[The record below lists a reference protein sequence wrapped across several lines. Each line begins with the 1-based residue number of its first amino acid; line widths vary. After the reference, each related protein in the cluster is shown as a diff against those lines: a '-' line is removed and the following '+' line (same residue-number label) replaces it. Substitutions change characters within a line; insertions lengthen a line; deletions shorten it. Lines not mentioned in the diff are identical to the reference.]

1 MWLGNMKCRVC
12 RFVSGDDSPGSCSR
26 CGAQL
31 APFAS
36 TGDEDSEREVKLAP
50 VPDTGAEPGERV
62 RGEGADGPSS
72 TTETTEEEG
81 SLIENARPLIN
92 TSEITSECTS
102 GGPPSSTEK
111 QEEEEEEGASLPQGV
126 TAPSDSSKTAPQ
138 CMAGDSPKK
147 SRKRKKKKNKGKKGP
162 SSSGEQD
169 SLPPLS
175 TAPAQMTELLDTCVI
190 PQEIQTLGSE
200 VAQAGADVLAGDSGG
215 ARESDGALGHLGK
228 EAGSLEVVAEGSHG
242 SVDVMTPPK
251 QSSTDNV
258 AAPPP
263 PSSAAPKEKVRGE
276 STTVCGETVRRN
288 VEGGS
293 CSPGAGQLPETR
305 PDSQSSGSSK
315 KLASTGERGS
325 VSSGLSPGTGVPKSE
340 PATPGAEDRSQGAKT
355 PPVVKS
361 SQAGKD
367 KQDARQKV
375 SCLTSKNEVTK
386 EEKKTPSEK
395 MHEVTEKASQTKGL
409 GVALINT
416 SEITSEC
423 TSGGPPSSTEKQE
436 EEEEEGASLPQ
447 GVTAP
452 SDSSKTAPQCMA
464 GDSPKKSRKRE
475 KKKNKGKKGP
485 SSSGEQDSLPPL
497 STAPAQMTELLDTCV
512 IPQEIQTLG
521 SEVAQ
526 AGADVLAG
534 DSGGARE
541 SDGALGHL
549 GKEAGSLEVVAEG
562 SHGSVDVMTPPKQ
575 SSTDNV
581 AAPPPPSSAAPKEK
595 VRGESTTVCG
605 ETVRRNVEGGS
616 CSPGAGQ
623 LPETRPDSQSSGS
636 SKKLASTGERGSV
649 SSGLS
654 PGTGVP
660 KSEPATPGAEDR
672 SQGAKTPPVVK
683 SSQAGKDKQDARQKV
698 SCLTSKNEVT
708 KEEKKTPSEKMHEV
722 TEKRSQ
728 TKGPE
733 VARKDGASTVA
744 GSCKEKKQQRNQKPV
759 NKVKESSVSRSDGVT
774 VYFHAV
780 LSKDFKLNPE
790 THKVFIRAEGI
801 SPYVDWKDNICEL
814 NCTKYLG
821 EHGYLIEGTVTLAKE
836 HINKCIPY
844 KYWVTCGEGDYEFI
858 YKHSVSSVYVN
869 RCLLIRGNILNN
881 GEWHQYDDIV
891 CAKPSVMRN
900 FWKMISRN
908 KNKEVVEGKI
918 IAANIM
924 LENIF
929 SILGTWSP
937 NNLRNFFYQL
947 NQFYVVTVEPRVFDG
962 GAVLWTELNFG
973 VQQVNDLLLNYIMKI
988 ALPFLAPEDAKALQE
1003 HLVIKSK
1010 VALGLTIMI
1019 VVDMLK
1025 LPALKSHL
1033 ADLCSLLCLDKV
1045 SKQAILDDM
1054 HPITTAFEAV
1064 VSLKVYLTNLCQ
1076 RCIDEQ
1082 VDQWVWILPL
1092 LHFIAAPMQHDHLP
1106 MEEDTWAGLEGL
1118 PFAETR
1124 KKQDTGTL
1132 LQLMKEKKY
1141 LMELD
1146 KTLVKSWISVLPLEG
1161 LAEFIKEFSS
1171 DLLVTLQ
1178 GVSYRLENVD
1188 LLWNSPKLVESL
1200 LKTLLC
1206 TLDEKQY
1213 RALETCSWQ
1222 SCLTCCLKLHKRVC
1236 KYVKR
1241 GEWFMIPATSAMM
1254 ISKVAKLQPTAV
1266 PRDAVQEVP
1275 VVEVFTEA
1283 MRHVQT
1289 WFRNALND
1297 KLLKEHPEHVTFS
1310 FCWELWAWDA
1320 FVKISFPDEQFTERW
1335 KKTLLADLERRVQEE
1350 PPVNQILVY
1359 CCQHSQFA
1367 QLDSSLVCCF
1377 SNCAT
1382 EAVTAACQTQSNLLE
1397 KLSSYNMGRFSQ
1409 LVSTII
1415 VKSWPIKN
1423 GQPEDDFDEVLHH
1436 VLTWPDIKH
1445 IFSFNGTNTKL
1456 LEKLTDEAKN
1466 VMAIADSVFI
1476 SVTDDIQKGCILVK
1490 HLEEIFQH
1498 EKQFICI
1505 WEIKH
1510 QQLLCEN
1517 KELLQ
1522 SELKELLQRRQKELT
1537 LLRKDQKAIG
1547 TFLNMC
1553 RKVQASVKVDVGELE
1568 LQHLEDLC
1576 SKRLNTVVNVGK
1588 RPLQTYY
1595 NLSPELKEFVRKM
1608 HSFKDS
1614 LIFQQ
1619 FWEEAAQEAGKDYR
1633 SSEEEEEEEE
1643 EDDNIVPAL
1652 DLSDVFCSLISP
1664 CFVSYERLYNDLRSG
1679 SLTLSAV
1686 DTIFQEFTNHPED
1699 IKTELNTIC
1708 KLRPEE
1714 DRHWVDQRF
1723 QQIQQ
1728 YHEMHLTFDAAKII
1742 ANVRE
1747 ILNLSGDFS
1756 ILENLLDIT
1765 EKLETYKTQKL
1776 DSISPELMHAKRLL
1790 QGITVKRRGCLRELA
1805 QQKEFV
1811 CWVREALKGTNELK
1825 VFVDL
1830 ASISAGEND
1839 MDVDRVACFHDTVHG
1854 YSSLLYELRPESGF
1868 KDFMHCLGKLWRALD
1883 SDENLPKKL
1892 HASAQHL
1899 EWLKIVKESHGSVE
1913 LSSLS
1918 LAAAINSRGIYV
1930 LRAPADGQKVSL
1942 DNVVHF
1948 TLPRSSGDNEAS
1960 RKYSLAELREL
1971 QNKLML
1977 MSAKGEQG
1985 LEVEKFSEIFSNV
1998 QRLAQAFIDLYSAG
2012 NMLFRSWLA
2021 HVYCSPEKESCVL
2034 IDFSLGLIPV
2044 LEGRGDMA
2052 AVLPGLCKTMESF
2065 LESWKSFI
2073 YEKRFQHFYL
2083 NYYTAEQLVYLCTEL
2098 GQGMPSQNALMML
2111 SFLKHNCTEQDV
2123 LRASRSE
2130 VPPSS
2135 RKAISDF
2142 QVMLDGG
2149 KDLAARLK
2157 CIWECYMCNMG
2168 SFLPNCLDIDT
2179 LGGWLKNLASWER
2192 EHVAREFPRDLLSV
2206 GQPNLIVCPRSEV
2219 LTSALAVY
2227 MNSPNQPLPTFDEV
2241 LLCTPQTTAEQ
2252 VGLFLRR
2259 CLIPCSRGEK
2269 IYTMLYAD
2277 ELSYD
2282 VSCRAEELFQHL
2294 QRYNSTYRLIILCNC
2309 EREHSYIPSVF
2320 SQYKVHMIPQRPLAE
2335 IQRYLQHHYRVAQ
2348 PSSSAASVFKGNMC
2362 VGIVS
2367 SKRAGVGKSL
2377 YVKRLHERLQEEQPD
2392 NTKLLKTIRLIEPE
2406 VDEDKV
2412 LTSLLPFLKREHQ
2425 TKPMIFH
2432 FDITSSVQSGVP
2444 EFLFKLLVLQYLTDN
2459 NGNMWL
2465 RQKCHLYIIEILEV
2479 SPVPKKAARHMSASQ
2494 KYNFFDVFPKV
2505 TCKSPKEV
2513 LEMETLGNQSG
2524 DVSDPGMDKEEFCS
2538 EAFQRPFQYLK
2549 RLDQGYNL
2557 DTFFYEVHSV
2567 EGSPAECLQHFLLHC
2582 GITDPSWS
2590 ELRNFAWFLNVQLR
2604 DCEASVFCNPDFVQD
2619 TLQGFKN
2626 FVVTFM
2632 ILMARDFATPS
2643 LNISDQSSGRQSSN
2657 LENIAE
2663 EDLLP
2668 FRIRKKWES
2677 EPHPYLFFN
2686 EDRVSMTFIGFHFQR
2701 NGSGGVDAINPLN
2714 GNIIKKNIM
2723 TSRLYKGLLLQ
2734 RVPFNIPFDQL
2745 PRHEKLEKLCMV
2757 LGIPWVIDPDE
2768 TYELTT
2774 DNVLKILAIEMR
2786 FRCNIPVVIMGETG
2800 CGKTRLIKFLC
2811 KLRRSCVEVENMKL
2825 VKVHGGTTAEM
2836 IYARIKEAEA
2846 LAKTNKEQHGLD
2858 TVLFFDEANTT
2869 EAVSSI
2875 KEVLCD
2881 HTVQGKPLVSCSGLQ
2896 IIAACNPYR
2905 KHTPKMIQRLE
2916 LAGLGYR
2923 VKADETKDKLGSI
2936 PLRQLVYRV
2945 HALPPSMIPL
2955 VWDFGQLNNLTEKMY
2970 IQQIV
2975 QRVTEHVPMR
2985 QFEAEVITEVLFAS
2999 QQYMR
3004 QRDDEC
3010 SFVSLRDVERC
3021 MEVFKWFHKRS
3032 KLLLRE
3038 LEKYLAEKRAPKSP
3052 VERNNIIWSLV
3063 LAVGVCYHASL
3074 EKKEGYRSAI
3084 SQVLPKPYDT
3094 QKKILEE
3101 ISLMQDLFLSG
3112 VYLQDTI
3119 ARNLALKENVFMMV
3133 ICIELKIPL
3142 FLVGKPGSSK
3152 SLAKTI
3158 VADAMQG
3165 QAAHSDL
3172 FKDLKQIHLVSFQ
3185 CSPLSTPEGIIGTF
3199 KHCARFQEGKNLE
3212 EYVSVVVL
3220 DEIGLAE
3227 DSPKMPLKTLH
3238 PLLED
3243 GCIDD
3248 VPLPHKKVGFIGI
3261 SNWALDPAK
3270 MNRGIFVSRGD
3281 PSKEELIE
3289 SAKGICCSA
3298 RGALQ
3303 KVEQYFCHFAD
3314 AYENICK
3321 AQGREFFGL
3330 RDYYSLIK
3338 MFFALAKSSKSE
3350 PTPQDIATVVLRN
3363 FGGKY
3368 DVNALEIFTSRLPEK
3383 GEIHA
3388 CDISRIELIRQNI
3401 YSSGQDGDC
3410 RYLLVLTENYAALQ
3424 ILQQAFFTARRQ
3436 PEIIFGSSFPKDQEY
3451 TQICRNINRVKVCME
3466 TGQMVVLLNLQNLYE
3481 SLYDAL
3487 NQYYVYLAGQKYVD
3501 LGLGTHRVK
3510 CRVHP
3515 NFRLIVIEEKDVV
3528 YKHFPIPL
3536 INRLEKHY
3544 LDISTVLDKGQR
3556 ETVKALKK
3564 WVHEFTAANTE
3575 EHFIS
3580 KQKYS
3585 PSDVFVGYHSNTC
3598 ASVVLQTTERL
3609 KPVCPPSE
3617 LMSCVKREAQL
3628 ALLNCATPDSVIRL
3642 CNSMGLF
3649 MADSLAN
3656 IYFKQQ
3662 QHTSFADFLR
3672 AHVHAGS
3679 GYQTVF
3685 TEVTTF
3691 SRLLTSADAVCLE
3704 REVQG
3709 KAQRPQILFLQQFD
3723 TEYSFL
3729 KSIRDFL
3736 DATSGNKVLIIQTD
3750 FEDGSQNAQLIA
3762 SAKYTVVNEINKVDL
3777 GEVSVFVYF
3786 IMKLSRVEGGM
3797 SYVGFHGGLWQS
3809 VHIDDLRRSKDMISD
3824 MTALQ
3829 NVTISQIFCEDSG
3842 KTKVA
3847 ALPVNGEQEENKV
3860 GVETPVPEAEHYEGE
3875 ILDTTVLLRT
3885 CVQSAVGML
3894 RDQNED
3900 LSRSRKRIKILL
3912 GLLSK
3917 EDGLKAS
3924 FLRITKARLSNLL
3937 KKQEENSL
3945 YPKNWVLREASNLSA
3960 LQEAGTFRH
3969 TLWKRVQNVIT
3980 PFLAL
3985 LIAVID
3991 RNGNLELLVRPAA
4004 EWVTNLWMFIFSD
4017 TKLLTV
4023 PYGVGKNSSQPEII
4037 LVQNNMMVSAD
4048 TGNEMPFSWRIKEY
4062 LDEMWLEAQYIQNTE
4077 DQAEKFVDIFQKT
4090 ALGKFISALTG
4101 EERQMLFQCYITD
4114 FIVLTIG
4121 VSSLE
4126 ELQCLRI
4133 AFLSCIEEW
4142 KATSPRRE
4150 ETVPSLPWV
4159 HLGYNQ
4165 FKSRLQNFSR
4175 ILAVHPRVVDY
4186 LINQEGYGIPQS
4198 EMVLDVLAAMIC
4210 AEELESQ
4217 VQTAHPKIWLQKVKN
4232 LRMPIE
4238 FLCKE
4243 KDLQRSGSWCHQ
4255 LLKELKVCWNR
4266 VFSMSLFVEHV
4277 LFGINTLMPEFENL
4291 VKKYTL
4297 HLAEC
4302 FQHDSDMKTHPTFVA
4317 VMKVLRQC
4325 KDEVS
4330 NRLYRYGVKSC
4341 PICLGEPKD
4350 PVCLPCYHVFCQK
4363 CIRMW
4368 LVPAQMHC
4376 PYCRVAVEDVHLNV
4390 SVELRDAIA
4399 RNALF
4404 RQRCNNF
4411 FIDVVT
4417 TMCFKDNEPPEA
4429 EVIQELLNL
4438 LFVHR
4443 SLLTGSDHPTIY
4455 TKFLSPFNDEV
4466 DEIPIIR
4473 SVMLKLLLKYS
4484 FNEVKNDVQRY
4495 LSQVEHSQILE
4506 KNDKKELYLL
4516 FVNCLEDSM
4525 CEKSE
4530 GSIGYEYINYLPGDR
4545 SFPENYLPK
4554 NNQETPQE
4562 SSVEYL
4568 QAVAKVRLY
4577 LSKAAELVFD
4587 LHEPTEQDQV
4597 EEKQRYLANV
4607 RVFCSLAK
4615 NNWHCVY
4622 LVRKIA
4628 SQYGMEFAQKL
4639 VTEAQFNWVF
4649 PVEILQQIQNSR
4661 SNHIDRYLACGK
4673 NYRVLRDAVGKAMIE
4688 CKTEGLLEAEK
4699 ASSSSPVVQSVHLL
4713 LAIFRELTALYG
4725 VSDSSLHPKQQ
4736 QTDVMTKFIQ
4746 NSEVLNSPDL
4756 QHFAASLVMNALPSL
4771 TVDPQSF
4778 SHSGALIEMAVHTTA
4793 VLLCGQNPVLQ
4804 PLRNLAFHPH
4814 TMEHSF
4820 LPTMPEDIM
4829 AQARA
4834 WEGVATLRWYT
4845 CPNGHPCT
4853 VGECG
4858 LPMETS
4864 HCPDCGAQV
4873 GGQLHKPLRGF
4884 QEFRSNEDR
4893 TQTGHILGDVQ
4904 HRKTMGVSDR
4914 AMSPVVFVLI
4924 RLLTHLTMLLGA
4936 TKDPQSLQ
4944 RIIKP
4949 PVHNSVSFLQQHIRE
4964 DLAQLTKILGK
4975 SVDETITILHLVLS
4989 SLLKNTH
4996 QHPGQWPVRF
5006 DNVLSTKEKRNK
5018 WEEVVANTIIV
5029 PELEDLDKKILKLNR
5044 QIQEDERISS
5054 NPIVKI
5060 VYGDPVTFLSQLPKD
5075 SHIHHSKMWSCRKR
5089 ISVENLGHV
5098 VQQKNAKDT
5107 VPLLWKFLQKETE
5120 LRLVKFLPEIL
5131 ALQRDL
5137 VRRFQNTAAV
5147 KQGSI
5152 RDFLKEP
5159 LSDVMRDLLQRRVNV
5174 FLSVWNKL
5182 RSSLD
5187 TNGEIKLPK
5196 GYCDADLTLD
5206 SKLEVLLPRRQG
5218 LGLCSTAL
5226 ASYLISL
5233 HNDFIHSVNKHIKE
5247 DDRYFIS
5254 PSEVAD
5260 LHLISYELER
5270 DLIPLILS
5278 NCQYSME
5285 KGGETLQDFD
5295 LERIQQQVI
5304 SKFLQGKP
5312 LITLKGIPTL
5322 VYRHDRN
5329 YEQMFSDVR
5338 NKLDQ
5343 SPLPSSVMNMISGE
5357 LQSYSDVCDALS
5369 ITEITLGFLAMAGEN
5384 AEMLLTD
5391 YIENVLQMGDQ
5402 TNPHVLQALRR
5413 CHLKHNIALWQ
5424 LLSTRKSEQLLRL
5437 KRDPFVD
5444 INTAYK
5450 AELSPEIAKLLN
5462 TFLVHSRLET
5472 FLQELHEMIVLKL
5485 RRVQAVDE
5493 FRPIWSLKESLIP
5506 YLDAKDSELATELQE
5521 LFPDEILLCHAIATW
5536 KAAVLFK
5543 REHRES

>member
-1 MWLGNMKCRVC
+1 MRCRAC
-12 RFVSGDDSPGSCSR
+12 RFVSGDRSPGSGSCSK

-31 APFAS
+31 APVAG
-36 TGDEDSEREVKLAP
+36 TGDEDSERRAP
-50 VPDTGAEPGERV
+50 VPDTQAEPGA
-62 RGEGADGPSS
+62 EGADRPPS
-72 TTETTEEEG
+72 TTETKEEDEGGG
-81 SLIENARPLIN
+81 SLMETARALISA
-92 TSEITSECTS
+92 SESTPECAA
-102 GGPPSSTEK
+102 GGPPSSAETREE
-111 QEEEEEEGASLPQGV
+111 EEEEEEGASLLEGV
-126 TAPSDSSKTAPQ
+126 TAPSDSSETAPQ
-138 CMAGDSPKK
+138 CVAGEPSRK
-147 SRKRKKKKNKGKKGP
+147 SRKRRRKRNKAKKGP
-162 SSSGEQD
+162 SSCGEQD
-169 SLPPLS
+169 SLPPLG
-175 TAPAQMTELLDTCVI
+175 TAPAQPAELPDTCVTAREM
-190 PQEIQTLGSE
+190 QSAGTE
-200 VAQAGADVLAGDSGG
+200 VASPGADALAGDSGG
-215 ARESDGALGHLGK
+215 AEERERASGHLGK
-228 EAGSLEVVAEGSHG
+228 AAGSLEAVAEGSHSG
-242 SVDVMTPPK
+242 VGVTAPPK
-251 QSSTDNV
+251 QSSTADA
-258 AAPPP
+258 AAPS
-263 PSSAAPKEKVRGE
+263 PSSAAPEEKVGGG
-276 STTVCGETVRRN
+276 STSECSKTVGSN

-293 CSPGAGQLPETR
+293 RAPAAGQLPETG
-305 PDSQSSGSSK
+305 PDRQSSGSSK
-315 KLASTGERGS
+315 KPASTGERAS
-325 VSSGLSPGTGVPKSE
+325 VSSGMSPGTGAPRSK
-340 PATPGAEDRSQGAKT
+340 PAAACAERGRQDTQTPA
-355 PPVVKS
+355 VVS
-361 SQAGKD
+361 SSRAGKD
-367 KQDARQKV
+367 QEETSRKGSCSTSQNEDA
-375 SCLTSKNEVTK
+375 K
-386 EEKKTPSEK
+386 EKKKTPSERV
-395 MHEVTEKASQTKGL
+395 HEATEKASQTKGPE
-409 GVALINT
+409 VALINT
-416 SEITSEC
+416 SESTPEC
-423 TSGGPPSSTEKQE
+423 AAGQCGGKV
-436 EEEEEGASLPQ
+436 LR
-447 GVTAP
+447 
-452 SDSSKTAPQCMA
+452 
-464 GDSPKKSRKRE
+464 RKR
-475 KKKNKGKKGP
+475 NKAKKGP
-485 SSSGEQDSLPPL
+485 SSCGEQDSLPPL
-497 STAPAQMTELLDTCV
+497 GTAPAQPAELPDTCV
-512 IPQEIQTLG
+512 TAREMQSAGT
-521 SEVAQ
+521 EVASP
-526 AGADVLAG
+526 GADALAG
-534 DSGGARE
+534 DSGGAEERE
-541 SDGALGHL
+541 RASGHL
-549 GKEAGSLEVVAEG
+549 GKAAGSLEAVAEG
-562 SHGSVDVMTPPKQ
+562 SHSGVGVTAPPKQ
-575 SSTDNV
+575 SSTADA
-581 AAPPPPSSAAPKEK
+581 AAPSPSSAAPEEK
-595 VRGESTTVCG
+595 VGGGSTSECSKTVG
-605 ETVRRNVEGGS
+605 SNVEGGS
-616 CSPGAGQ
+616 RAPAAGQ
-623 LPETRPDSQSSGS
+623 LPETGPDRQSSGS
-636 SKKLASTGERGSV
+636 SKKPASTGERASV
-649 SSGLS
+649 SSGMS
-654 PGTGVP
+654 PGTGAP
-660 KSEPATPGAEDR
+660 QSKPAAACAERGRQDTQTPA
-672 SQGAKTPPVVK
+672 VV
-683 SSQAGKDKQDARQKV
+683 SSSRAGKDQEETSRKG
-698 SCLTSKNEVT
+698 SCSTSQSGDT
-708 KEEKKTPSEKMHEV
+708 KEKKKTPSEKAHVV
-722 TEKRSQ
+722 TEKASQ
-728 TKGPE
+728 TRGPE
-733 VARKDGASTVA
+733 AARKNDASAVTENR
-744 GSCKEKKQQRNQKPV
+744 KDNKQQRNQKPV
-759 NKVKESSVSRSDGVT
+759 DNKESSVSQSDGVR
-774 VYFHAV
+774 VYFHAI
-780 LSKDFKLNPE
+780 LSKDFKINLD
-790 THKVFIRAEGI
+790 THKVFIKAEGI
-801 SPYVDWKDNICEL
+801 YPYKSWKDKICEL
-814 NCTKYLG
+814 NCTKCLG

-836 HINKCIPY
+836 NINKYIPY
-844 KYWVTCGEGDYEFI
+844 KYWIDRGEGEYEFI
-858 YKHSVSSVYVN
+858 YKHPVSNKFVN
-869 RCLLIRGNILNN
+869 RCLFVEGNLLNS

-891 CAKPSVMRN
+891 CAKPPAVKNLLKIFFRD
-900 FWKMISRN
+900 
-908 KNKEVVEGKI
+908 KNKDVVNGKK

-937 NNLRNFFYQL
+937 DNLRNFLFQL
-947 NQFYVVTVEPRVFDG
+947 RQFYFVTTEPRVHEG
-962 GAVLWTELNFG
+962 REMQWTELNFG
-973 VQQVNDLLLNYIMKI
+973 AQQVNELLLNYMRKI
-988 ALPFLAPEDAKALQE
+988 ARPFLAPEGAKAPQE
-1003 HLVIKSK
+1003 DMVIKSK
-1010 VALGLTIMI
+1010 LALGLTILT
-1019 VVDMLK
+1019 VVERLE
-1025 LPALKSHL
+1025 LPASQSDLT
-1033 ADLCSLLCLDKV
+1033 DLCSLLCLDKV
-1045 SKQAILDDM
+1045 SQQAIQDEICHIKKAFAAVPSLQV
-1054 HPITTAFEAV
+1054 HLTT
-1064 VSLKVYLTNLCQ
+1064 LCW
-1076 RCIDEQ
+1076 RCVDNQ

-1092 LHFIAAPMQHDHLP
+1092 LHFVAAPSWHDPLL
-1106 MEEDTWAGLEGL
+1106 MAEDTRVGLERL
-1118 PFAETR
+1118 PFAETW
-1124 KKQDTGTL
+1124 KTQDTGTL
-1132 LQLMKEKKY
+1132 LKLMKEKKH

-1146 KTLVKSWISVLPLEG
+1146 SILVKSWMCVLPLES
-1161 LAEFIKEFSS
+1161 LAEFIKDFSS
-1171 DLLVTLQ
+1171 SALLAILQ
-1178 GVSYRLENVD
+1178 GVSYRLANVN
-1188 LLWNSPKLVESL
+1188 LSGNSSEVVESV
-1200 LKTLLC
+1200 LKTLLR
-1206 TLDEKQY
+1206 TLDEKQA
-1213 RALETCSWQ
+1213 RALEACSWQ
-1222 SCLTCCLKLHKRVC
+1222 SCLICCLELHKRVC
-1236 KYVKR
+1236 KDMKW
-1241 GEWFMIPATSAMM
+1241 GFMIPATSAMM
-1254 ISKVAKLQPTAV
+1254 VSKVAKLQPTAV
-1266 PRDAVQEVP
+1266 PRDAVEEVS
-1275 VVEVFTEA
+1275 VVDVFSEA
-1283 MRHVQT
+1283 LRHT
-1289 WFRNALND
+1289 RIWFRNALNQ
-1297 KLLKEHPEHVTFS
+1297 KLLKKHLEHVEFS
-1310 FCWELWAWDA
+1310 FYWELKAWDE
-1320 FVKISFPDEQFTERW
+1320 FVKISFPDKQFTERW
-1335 KKTLLADLERRVQEE
+1335 KTTLLADLERRIREE
-1350 PPVNQILVY
+1350 LPVNQIIVY
-1359 CCQHSQFA
+1359 CCQHCQLV
-1367 QLDSSLVCCF
+1367 QLDSSIDWCF
-1377 SNCAT
+1377 RNCAT

-1397 KLSSYNMGRFSQ
+1397 KISPYNMDQFSQ
-1409 LVSTII
+1409 LVSAII
-1415 VKSWPIKN
+1415 VKSWPTKS
-1423 GQPEDDFDEVLHH
+1423 GQSVNDFDEILHH
-1436 VLTWPDIKH
+1436 MLTWPDIKH

-1466 VMAIADSVFI
+1466 LIATADSVFMSI
-1476 SVTDDIQKGCILVK
+1476 ANDIQKERILVK

-1498 EKQFICI
+1498 QTQFICI
-1505 WEIKH
+1505 WEIKD
-1510 QQLLCEN
+1510 QQLLCED
-1517 KELLQ
+1517 KRLFQ
-1522 SELKELLQRRQKELT
+1522 GELKEWLQRRQEEVT
-1537 LLRKDQKAIG
+1537 LLRKEKKAIG
-1547 TFLNMC
+1547 TFLSMC
-1553 RKVQASVKVDVGELE
+1553 RKVQASVKVDVGEVE
-1568 LQHLEDLC
+1568 FQHSEDLG

-1595 NLSPELKEFVRKM
+1595 SLSPMLKQFAQKM

-1619 FWEEAAQEAGKDYR
+1619 FWEEAAQKAGEEYE
-1633 SSEEEEEEEE
+1633 SSEEEE
-1643 EDDNIVPAL
+1643 DGIFAAL
-1652 DLSDVFCSLISP
+1652 DLDNVFSILISP
-1664 CFVSYERLYNDLRSG
+1664 CFVSYERLYDHLRSG
-1679 SLTLSAV
+1679 SLTLSTV
-1686 DTIFQEFTNHPED
+1686 DTIFQEFTNRPED
-1699 IKTELNTIC
+1699 IKTELDTIC
-1708 KLRPEE
+1708 KLRPGE
-1714 DRHWVDQRF
+1714 DRDWVDQRLE
-1723 QQIQQ
+1723 QIQQ
-1728 YHEMHLTFDAAKII
+1728 YHEMHLTFDAARII
-1742 ANVRE
+1742 ANVKE
-1747 ILNLSGDFS
+1747 SLKLCGDFS

-1765 EKLETYKTQKL
+1765 EKLESYKTQKL
-1776 DSISPELMHAKRLL
+1776 DSISPELMRAKKLL
-1790 QGITVKRRGCLRELA
+1790 QGITVSRRGCLRELA

-1811 CWVREALKGTNELK
+1811 CWVREALKDINELK

-1854 YSSLLYELRPESGF
+1854 YSSLLYELRQESGF
-1868 KDFMHCLGKLWRALD
+1868 EDFMRCLKKLWRALD

-1892 HASAQHL
+1892 HASAQHI
-1899 EWLKIVKESHGSVE
+1899 EWLKTVKESHGSVE

-1930 LRAPADGQKVSL
+1930 LRAPDDGQKVSL
-1942 DNVVHF
+1942 DNVLRF
-1948 TLPRSSGDNEAS
+1948 TLPGSSGDNDAS
-1960 RKYSLAELREL
+1960 WKYSLAELHEL

-1985 LEVEKFSEIFSNV
+1985 LEVEKFSEVFSNV

-2021 HVYCSPEKESCVL
+2021 RVYCSPKRESCVL
-2034 IDFSLGLIPV
+2034 IDFSLAPIPV
-2044 LEGRGDMA
+2044 LEGQGDMA
-2052 AVLPGLCKTMESF
+2052 AVLPGLCKTLESF
-2065 LESWKSFI
+2065 LESWKSFM
-2073 YEKRFQHFYL
+2073 YEKRLQHFYL

-2098 GQGMPSQNALMML
+2098 GHRMPSQDALMML
-2111 SFLKHNCTEQDV
+2111 SFLKHNCTKQDV
-2123 LRASRSE
+2123 LRPCRSG

-2135 RKAISDF
+2135 RKAMSDF
-2142 QVMLDGG
+2142 QLMLDGEKG
-2149 KDLAARLK
+2149 LTAQLE
-2157 CIWECYMCNMG
+2157 CIWECYMSNMG

-2192 EHVAREFPRDLLSV
+2192 QHVTRDFPRDLLCV
-2206 GQPNLIVCPRSEV
+2206 GQPNLITCPRSEV
-2219 LTSALAVY
+2219 LTSALAIY
-2227 MNSPNQPLPTFDEV
+2227 MNSPDQPLPTFDEV

-2294 QRYNSTYRLIILCNC
+2294 QHYNSSYRLVILCNC

-2335 IQRYLQHHYRVAQ
+2335 MQRYLQHHYRVAQ
-2348 PSSSAASVFKGNMC
+2348 PSSSAASVFKDNMC

-2377 YVKRLHERLQEEQPD
+2377 YVKRLHERLQEEQRD
-2392 NTKLLKTIRLIEPE
+2392 YTNLLKTIRLIEPE

-2412 LTSLLPFLKREHQ
+2412 LKSLLPFLNRKHQ
-2425 TKPMIFH
+2425 TEPMIFH
-2432 FDITSSVQSGVP
+2432 FDITSSVQSGIP
-2444 EFLFKLLVLQYLTDN
+2444 EFLFKLLVLQYLADS

-2479 SPVPKKAARHMSASQ
+2479 SPVPRKAARHMSASQ

-2513 LEMETLGNQSG
+2513 LEMETLGNKAG
-2524 DVSDPGMDKEEFCS
+2524 DASDPGMDKEEFCS

-2549 RLDQGYNL
+2549 RFHQGYNL
-2557 DTFFYEVHSV
+2557 DTFCYEAHSV
-2567 EGSPAECLQHFLLHC
+2567 EGSPAECLQQFLLHC

-2590 ELRNFAWFLNVQLR
+2590 ELRNFTWFLNVQLR
-2604 DCEASVFCNPDFVQD
+2604 DCEASIFCNPDFVQD

-2686 EDRVSMTFIGFHFQR
+2686 EDRVSMTFIGFHFQP
-2701 NGSGGVDAINPLN
+2701 NGCGGVDAINPLN
-2714 GNIIKKNIM
+2714 GNIIKRNVM
-2723 TSRLYKGLLLQ
+2723 TSQLHHGLLLQ
-2734 RVPFNIPFDQL
+2734 GVPFNIQFDQL
-2745 PRHEKLEKLCMV
+2745 PRHEKLERLCMA
-2757 LGIPWVIDPDE
+2757 LGISWVTDPDE

-2811 KLRRSCVEVENMKL
+2811 KLRRSCIEVENMKL

-2881 HTVQGKPLVSCSGLQ
+2881 HTVQGEPLVSCSGLQ

-2923 VKADETKDKLGSI
+2923 VKADETKEKLGSI

-2975 QRVTEHVPMR
+2975 QRVAEHVPMR
-2985 QFEAEVITEVLFAS
+2985 PFEAEVITEVLFAS

-3032 KLLLRE
+3032 KLLLTE
-3038 LEKYLAEKRAPKSP
+3038 LEKYLAEKRAPKST

-3074 EKKEGYRSAI
+3074 EKKEAYRSAI

-3112 VYLQDTI
+3112 VHLRDTI

-3248 VPLPHKKVGFIGI
+3248 VPLPHRKVGFIGI

-3289 SAKGICCSA
+3289 SARGICCSA

-3321 AQGREFFGL
+3321 AQDREFFGL

-3338 MFFALAKSSKSE
+3338 MCFALAKSSKSE
-3350 PTPQDIATVVLRN
+3350 PTPQDIAGVILRN
-3363 FGGKY
+3363 FSGRD
-3368 DVNALEIFTSRLPEK
+3368 DVNALEIFTSQLPEK

-3388 CDISRIELIRQNI
+3388 RDISRIELVRQNI

-3424 ILQQAFFTARRQ
+3424 ILQQAFFTARQQ

-3515 NFRLIVIEEKDVV
+3515 KFRLIVIEEKDVV

-3556 ETVKALKK
+3556 ETVEELKK

-3609 KPVCPPSE
+3609 KPVCPPHE

-3628 ALLNCATPDSVIRL
+3628 VLLNCATPDSVIRL
-3642 CNSMGLF
+3642 CNSVGLF

-3656 IYFKQQ
+3656 TYFKQQ

-3691 SRLLTSADAVCLE
+3691 SRLLTSADAACLE

-3729 KSIRDFL
+3729 KGIRDFL

-3762 SAKYTVVNEINKVDL
+3762 SAKYAVVNEINKVDL

-3786 IMKLSRVEGGM
+3786 IMKLSRVEGGT
-3797 SYVGFHGGLWQS
+3797 SYVGFHGGLWRS

-3829 NVTISQIFCEDSG
+3829 NLTISQLFCEESG
-3842 KTKVA
+3842 KTKVV
-3847 ALPVNGEQEENKV
+3847 ALPVNGEKQEENKV
-3860 GVETPVPEAEHYEGE
+3860 EVETPVPEAERYEGE

-3917 EDGLKAS
+3917 EDDLKAS
-3924 FLRITKARLSNLL
+3924 FLKITKARLSKLL

-3945 YPKNWVLREASNLSA
+3945 YPKNWVLREAFNLSA

-3969 TLWKRVQNVIT
+3969 TLWKQVQNVIT

-3991 RNGNLELLVRPAA
+3991 RDGNLELLVRPAA

-4023 PYGVGKNSSQPEII
+4023 PYGVGKNSSQPELI

-4048 TGNEMPFSWRIKEY
+4048 AGNTMPFSWRIKEY
-4062 LDEMWLEAQYIQNTE
+4062 LDEMWLEAQYIEKAE

-4090 ALGKFISALTG
+4090 ALGKFISALT
-4101 EERQMLFQCYITD
+4101 EEEKQMLFQCYITD

-4121 VSSLE
+4121 VSSVE
-4126 ELQCLRI
+4126 ELQCLQI
-4133 AFLSCIEEW
+4133 AFLSCVEEW
-4142 KATSPRRE
+4142 KAASPRRE

-4186 LINQEGYGIPQS
+4186 LINQGGYGVPHS
-4198 EMVLDVLAAMIC
+4198 EMVLDVLAAVVC
-4210 AEELESQ
+4210 AEELEGQ
-4217 VQTAHPKIWLQKVKN
+4217 VQTAHPEIWLQKVKN
-4232 LRMPIE
+4232 LHMPIE

-4243 KDLQRSGSWCHQ
+4243 KDLQRSGSQCHQ
-4255 LLKELKVCWNR
+4255 LLKQLKVCWNR

-4297 HLAEC
+4297 LLAEC
-4302 FQHDSDMKTHPTFVA
+4302 FQHNSDMKTHPTFVA
-4317 VMKVLRQC
+4317 VMKVLCQC
-4325 KDEVS
+4325 KEEVS
-4330 NRLYRYGVKSC
+4330 NRLYRYGLKSC

-4376 PYCRVAVEDVHLNV
+4376 PYCRVDMADVNLNV

-4411 FIDVVT
+4411 FIDMVT
-4417 TMCFKDNEPPEA
+4417 TMCFKDNEPPEP

-4438 LFVHR
+4438 LFVQR
-4443 SLLTGSDHPTIY
+4443 SLLKDLDRPATY

-4466 DEIPIIR
+4466 DETPIIR

-4495 LSQVEHSQILE
+4495 LSQVEHNRILE

-4530 GSIGYEYINYLPGDR
+4530 GSLGYEHINHLPGDKG
-4545 SFPENYLPK
+4545 FPENYVQK
-4554 NNQETPQE
+4554 NNRETPQE

-4577 LSKAAELVFD
+4577 LSKAAELLFD
-4587 LHEPTEQDQV
+4587 LHELTEQDQV
-4597 EEKQRYLANV
+4597 EEKRRYLANV
-4607 RVFCSLAK
+4607 RVFCSLTK
-4615 NNWHCVY
+4615 NDWHRVY

-4639 VTEAQFNWVF
+4639 VMEAQFNWVF
-4649 PVEILQQIQNSR
+4649 PAEILQQVQNSQ

-4673 NYRVLRDAVGKAMIE
+4673 NYRALRDAVGKAMIE
-4688 CKTEGLLEAEK
+4688 CKTEDLLEAEK
-4699 ASSSSPVVQSVHLL
+4699 ACSSSPAVKSVHLL
-4713 LAIFRELTALYG
+4713 LAIFREVTALYG
-4725 VSDSSLHPKQQ
+4725 VSDSNLHPKQQ
-4736 QTDVMTKFIQ
+4736 QTDAMTKFIQ
-4746 NSEVLNSPDL
+4746 ESQVLNSPDL
-4756 QHFAASLVMNALPSL
+4756 QPFAASLVMNKLPSL
-4771 TVDPQSF
+4771 TVHPQSF
-4778 SHSGALIEMAVHTTA
+4778 AHNGALIEMAVHTAA

-4834 WEGVATLRWYT
+4834 WEGTAALHWYT

-4864 HCPDCGAQV
+4864 RCLDCGAQV
-4873 GGQLHKPLRGF
+4873 GGAHHKSLLGF
-4884 QEFRSNEDR
+4884 QEFRSHEDR
-4893 TQTGHILGDVQ
+4893 TQTGHILGDAQ
-4904 HRKTMGVSDR
+4904 RRKTMGVSDR
-4914 AMSPVVFVLI
+4914 AMSPVVFILI

-4936 TKDPQSLQ
+4936 TKDPQSLEK
-4944 RIIKP
+4944 IIKP
-4949 PVHNSVSFLQQHIRE
+4949 PVHNSVSFLQQHIQE
-4964 DLAQLTKILGK
+4964 DVAQLTKILGK
-4975 SVDETITILHLVLS
+4975 SVDETINIVHLVLG
-4989 SLLKNTH
+4989 SLLKDPH
-4996 QHPGQWPVRF
+4996 QHPGQWPVQF
-5006 DNVLSTKEKRNK
+5006 DDVLSTKEKRNK
-5018 WEEVVANTIIV
+5018 WEKIVANTIIV
-5029 PELEDLDKKILKLNR
+5029 PELEDLDKKLLKLNR

-5060 VYGDPVTFLSQLPKD
+5060 VYGDPVTFLSRLPKD

-5098 VQQKNAKDT
+5098 VQQKNAEDA

-5137 VRRFQNTAAV
+5137 VRQFQNTANV
-5147 KQGSI
+5147 KHCSI
-5152 RDFLKEP
+5152 RDFLNEP
-5159 LSDVMRDLLQRRVNV
+5159 LSDVTRGLLQRRVNV

-5182 RSSLD
+5182 RRSLD

-5247 DDRYFIS
+5247 DDRYLIS

-5260 LHLISYELER
+5260 LHLISYEVER

-5295 LERIQQQVI
+5295 LKRIQQQVI

-5312 LITLKGIPTL
+5312 LITLTGIPTL
-5322 VYRHDRN
+5322 VYRRDRN
-5329 YEQMFSDVR
+5329 YEQLFNDVR
-5338 NKLDQ
+5338 NKVDQ
-5343 SPLPSSVMNMISGE
+5343 SALPSSVMNMISGE

-5369 ITEITLGFLAMAGEN
+5369 VTEITLGFLAMAGEN

-5391 YIENVLQMGDQ
+5391 YIEEVLQMGDQ
-5402 TNPHVLQALRR
+5402 TNPHVLQALKR

-5444 INTAYK
+5444 IDRAYK

-5462 TFLVHSRLET
+5462 AFLVHSRLET

-5493 FRPIWSLKESLIP
+5493 FRPMWSLKESLVP

-5521 LFPDEILLCHAIATW
+5521 LFPDEILLSHAIATW
-5536 KAAVLFK
+5536 KAAALLK
-5543 REHRES
+5543 RERRES